1 MFCPSCGAE
10 YAIGLNYCNRCGAN
24 LNTSPAEAELAPV
37 SITKPIIVIG
47 LILLTITL
55 GGFAAVIE
63 GATRLGEVFHQN
75 DPVIATIVMGMF
87 TIMVADFMLL
97 LQLSRLIKA
106 SMQRPALKKLPKQEP
121 AKQIAAPVA
130 PVAYAP
136 MPSVTD
142 HTTRT
147 LEPAYREPVERNQ
160 AIRSTP
166 E

>member
-24 LNTSPAEAELAPV
+24 LSTSLAEAELGPV

-75 DPVIATIVMGMF
+75 DPVIATIFMGMI
-87 TIMVADFMLL
+87 TIMVADVMLL
-97 LQLSRLIKA
+97 IQLSRLFNA
-106 SMQRPALKKLPKQEP
+106 ALRRPALKKLPKQEP

-130 PVAYAP
+130 PVAYPP
-136 MPSVTD
+136 MASVTD

-147 LEPAYREPVERNQ
+147 LQPAYREPVEKTRQ
-160 AIRSTP
+160 
-166 E
+166 

>member
-10 YAIGLNYCNRCGAN
+10 YAIGLHYCNRCGAN
-24 LNTSPAEAELAPV
+24 LNTTLAEAELAPV
-37 SITKPIIVIG
+37 SVTKPAIVIG
-47 LILLTITL
+47 LIILTITL
-55 GGFAAVIE
+55 GGFTAVIE
-63 GATRLGEVFHQN
+63 GATTLGQVFHQT
-75 DPVIATIVMGMF
+75 DPVLATIVMGMI
-87 TIMVADFMLL
+87 TIMVTDIMLI
-97 LQLSRLIKA
+97 LQLSRLINA
-106 SMQRPALKKLPKQEP
+106 ALHRPAVKKLPKQEA

>member
-24 LNTSPAEAELAPV
+24 LNTTVVEAELAPV
-37 SITKPIIVIG
+37 SLTKPIIVIG

-55 GGFAAVIE
+55 GGFAGVIE

-75 DPVIATIVMGMF
+75 DPVVATIVMGMF
-87 TIMVADFMLL
+87 TIMAADFMLL
-97 LQLSRLIKA
+97 LLLSRLIKA
-106 SMQRPALKKLPKQEP
+106 SLQRPALKKVPKQE
-121 AKQIAAPVA
+121 AVRQIAAPVA
-130 PVAYAP
+130 PAGYAP
-136 MPSVTD
+136 TSSVTD

-147 LEPAYREPVERNQ
+147 LQPAYREPGERNQ
-160 AIRSTP
+160 AVRSTP